1 MFYIQMAD
9 LILRVDNLY
18 PYMEEVC
25 KDYLVQPDRHEDA
38 YIQGTPEDVQFSL
51 NWHFEHEGEWVDPGY
66 AEYTQSHQKM
76 YAHIVKYG
84 ALWMHAAVVGMDGCA
99 YGFTGPSGYGKST
112 HAHLWQQVFGERVQ
126 IINGDN
132 PVMRKRDGI
141 WHAFGTPFGGKH
153 NEQVNIG
160 LPLKGYCF
168 LEHGDHNELLPMD
181 QREARNLI
189 LLNMFD
195 FHIIR
200 RATFLQLMDLAEDF
214 TSQVPQY
221 RLICNM
227 DPEAA
232 LTAYNGMQNMI

>member
-1 MFYIQMAD
+1 MAG
-9 LILRVDNLY
+9 LLLRVDNLY

-25 KDYLVQPDRHEDA
+25 RDYITLPDRKEDA
-38 YIQGTPEDVQFSL
+38 YIEGTPEDVQFSL
-51 NWHFEHEGEWVDPGY
+51 DWHLKYDHEVVDPGF
-66 AEYTQSHQKM
+66 AEYTQTHQKM

-84 ALWMHAAVVGMDGCA
+84 ALWMHAAVVGMDGSA

-112 HAHLWQQVFGERVQ
+112 HAHLWQQVFGERAQ

-132 PVMRKRDGI
+132 PIMRKADGV
-141 WHAFGTPFGGKH
+141 WHAYGTPFGGKH

-168 LEHGDHNELLPMD
+168 LEHGQSNELLPMD
-181 QREARNLI
+181 RKAARNRI
-189 LLNMFD
+189 LENMFD
-195 FHIIR
+195 FRIIR
-200 RATFLQLMDLAEDF
+200 RTTLAQLLDLVEDF
-214 TSQVPQY
+214 TSEVPQY

-232 LTAYNGMQNMI
+232 VVAYTGMQREV